1 MVAAQPHS
9 PYAGRASVEHQRK
22 VSVTVDELVSQRP
35 AVNSWSPE
43 YLDSLYEAWKT
54 DPRSV
59 EPQWQ
64 HFFQGFELGLEG
76 SPPEPPRAAAPAP
89 VPAAGP
95 VAETPPLDLEYIQKQ
110 IKVTS
115 LVYHYR
121 DIGHLVAKLDPLGR
135 ERLRPEMLRLESFD
149 LTEEDLGREFVT
161 TVPGLPRPV
170 ALQRVIEHLEGIY
183 CGTLGAEYMHIQTTE
198 ERRWIQSRL
207 EDETMRYTV
216 EEDERRE
223 ILRKLHEA
231 EIFEHFLHTRYRGQK
246 RFSLEGSE
254 TLIPMLWTTMEALTE
269 HDVEYSVLGMAHRGR
284 LNVLANIM
292 QKAYDYIFAE
302 FEDNYEDSS
311 DGGGDVKY
319 HKGYS
324 SRVTLPN
331 GRDLHVTLTANPSH
345 LEAVGPVV
353 QGRCRARQRII
364 ADSGRNRSVP
374 ILLHGD
380 AAFSGQGIVAETF
393 QMVKL
398 PGYSTGGTIHI
409 VVNNQ
414 IGFTTDP
421 KAARSSVYC
430 TDVAKMVQA
439 PIFHVNGDDP
449 DSCARI
455 MKLAVDYRQRFNKD
469 VVIDLWCYRK
479 HGHNEGDEPAFTQ
492 PKMYEVIRRMK
503 SVCTLYADQLR
514 KEAVVSSEAIREM
527 QQEVESVLEK
537 AQEHGRETPVRFNQE
552 AFREVWGGF
561 NRKYTFDPAE
571 TAFPAETLREIAR
584 NMARLPDDFEPHPKL
599 KRLLKARRD
608 SVLKDSGMDWGTAE
622 TLAYG
627 SLLWEGTPVRL
638 TGQDSRRGTFSHRH
652 AALTDIRTE
661 NVHIPLNHLK
671 EGQARF
677 CIYDSPLSEVS
688 VVGFEY
694 GYSLGDP
701 NMLIIWEAQF
711 GDFANGAQVV
721 IDQFISCA
729 ETKWDRSSGLVL
741 LLPHGYEGQGP
752 EHSSARLERF
762 LQLCAQDNMQ
772 VANPTTPA
780 QFFHIMRRQMKR
792 NFRKPLVIMS
802 PKSLLRHPKVV
813 SSLADLSEGG
823 FQDVLDDPK
832 IEDPSAVR
840 RIILCSGKVYYDLD
854 ARREKLGNFGD
865 TAILR
870 LEELYPLY
878 TEYIESV
885 LSRYPDDCEMIWCQE
900 EPKNMGAWTYISD
913 ALEEKM
919 NIRLRYVGRAPS
931 AAPAVGSTR
940 LHERELRDMLEK
952 ALPAPVEAGAM
963 ATG

>member
-1 MVAAQPHS
+1 M
-9 PYAGRASVEHQRK
+9 
-22 VSVTVDELVSQRP
+22 DDLVSQRP
-35 AVNSWSPE
+35 AINSWSAD
-43 YLDSLYEAWKT
+43 YLDSQYESWKA
-54 DPRSV
+54 DPESV
-59 EPQWQ
+59 EPQWR
-64 HFFQGFELGLEG
+64 HFFEGFELGLEG
-76 SPPEPPRAAAPAP
+76 VAPPAPAP
-89 VPAAGP
+89 APAGAGP
-95 VAETPPLDLEYIQKQ
+95 APDGDYIDKQ
-110 IKVTS
+110 IKVSS

-121 DIGHLVAKLDPLGR
+121 DIGHLLARLDPLGR
-135 ERLRPEMLRLESFD
+135 ERNRPGMLRLESFN
-149 LTEEDLGREFVT
+149 LREEDLDREFVT

-170 ALQRVIEHLEGIY
+170 TLRRAIEHLEGIY
-183 CGTLGAEYMHIQTTE
+183 CGTLGAEYMHIQNTE

-207 EDETMRYTV
+207 EDESMRYGV
-216 EEDERRE
+216 EAEERRV

-231 EIFEHFLHTRYRGQK
+231 EIFENFLHTRYRGQK

-254 TLIPMLWTTMEALTE
+254 TLIPMLWLSMAELTE
-269 HDVEYSVLGMAHRGR
+269 HDVEFMVLGMAHRGR

-302 FEDNYEDSS
+302 FEDNYEDTS

-324 SRVTLPN
+324 SRVTLHN

-345 LEAVGPVV
+345 LEAVNPVV

-364 ADSGRNRSVP
+364 GDRERNRAVP

-380 AAFSGQGIVAETF
+380 AAFSGQGMVAETF

-421 KAARSSVYC
+421 ASARSSVYC
-430 TDVAKMVQA
+430 TDVAKMVQS

-449 DSCARI
+449 DTCAQV

-492 PKMYEVIRRMK
+492 PRMYDVIRKMK
-503 SVCTLYADQLR
+503 SVCTLYTKKLDEEGVIGH
-514 KEAVVSSEAIREM
+514 EAVGEM
-527 QQEVESVLEK
+527 QREVEEVLEK
-537 AQEHGRETPVRFNQE
+537 AQEQARDTPVRFNQE

-561 NRKYTFDPAE
+561 NRKYTFESAD
-571 TAFPAETLREIAR
+571 TTFPAEDLREIAR
-584 NMARLPDDFEPHPKL
+584 RMTTLPEGFSPHPKL
-599 KRLLKARRD
+599 KRLLKGRHD
-608 SVLKDSGMDWGTAE
+608 SVMEDTGMDWGTVEAL
-622 TLAYG
+622 TYG

-652 AALTDIRTE
+652 SVLTDVKTE
-661 NVHIPLNHLK
+661 DVYTPLNSVR

-711 GDFANGAQVV
+711 GDFANGAQVI

-772 VANPTTPA
+772 IANLTTPA

-813 SSLADLSEGG
+813 SRLSDLSEGT

-840 RIILCSGKVYYDLD
+840 RILLCSGKVYYDLD
-854 ARREKLGNFGD
+854 ARREKQGNHGD

-870 LEELYPLY
+870 LEEIYPLY
-878 TEYIESV
+878 ADYLKRV
-885 LSRYPDDCEMIWCQE
+885 LARYPDDCEMIWCQE

-913 ALEEKM
+913 AVEEKLG
-919 NIRLRYVGRAPS
+919 IRLKYIGRPAS

-940 LHERELRDMLEK
+940 LHERELRELFEK
-952 ALPAPVEAGAM
+952 ALPAPVAEQAM
-963 ATG
+963 AGG